1 MEEWRRLYLAS
12 LSAHCTMNYEPNKA
26 KKKKR
31 TEGHKPNIRYKT
43 MESNFMAKRH
53 MKNSMILPPY
63 TKRFASCMRVAYNQM
78 LHFWIKS
85 KLVVRT
91 ER

>member
-12 LSAHCTMNYEPNKA
+12 LSAHCTMSCEPNKA
-26 KKKKR
+26 KK
-31 TEGHKPNIRYKT
+31 TEEHKQNIRYKT

-53 MKNSMILPPY
+53 MKNSMTFPPY
-63 TKRFASCMRVAYNQM
+63 TKRFSSCMRVAYNQM
-78 LHFWIKS
+78 LHVWIKS
-85 KLVVRT
+85 KMVVRT